1 MRGVKKS
8 ESKTNAP
15 VEETTPMSVPIVGT
29 TPERVPDVDA
39 ANLFA
44 AIERAAPRA
53 EWAGGQAAPR
63 PVTAL
68 SRYTR

>member
-1 MRGVKKS
+1 
-8 ESKTNAP
+8 
-15 VEETTPMSVPIVGT
+15 MSVPIVGT